1 MKWLFNPR
9 GKATWCFLGRGGEG
23 LVVIII
29 IIIIIIIIMI
39 IIITNIFNQEATSP
53 SGGFQA
59 GPE

>member
-1 MKWLFNPR
+1 MAARYKKSLS
-9 GKATWCFLGRGGEG
+9 G
-23 LVVIII
+23 LHPLI
-29 IIIIIIIIMI
+29 I